1 MRDDVLGDGGDVQA
15 LTMHEEGVA
24 SDGGARGEIESL
36 VQRHRDRW
44 EREVVPAD
52 GAPPP
57 VARVRAEVRTR
68 GESGERAGRQGV
80 PHHHLLLGRRSL
92 LSMAQQQCPTENGH
106 QC

>member
-1 MRDDVLGDGGDVQA
+1 MRDDVLGDSGYVQT

-24 SDGGARGEIESL
+24 SDGGARSEVESL

-57 VARVRAEVRTR
+57 VARVRAEVGTR
-68 GESGERAGRQGV
+68 GESGEGAGRQGV
-80 PHHHLLLGRRSL
+80 PHHLLLGRPSL
-92 LSMAQQQCPTENGH
+92 LSMAQQQCPTENDH

>member
-1 MRDDVLGDGGDVQA
+1 MRDDVLGDSGDVQA

-24 SDGGARGEIESL
+24 SDGGARSEVESL
-36 VQRHRDRW
+36 VVQGHRDRW

-68 GESGERAGRQGV
+68 GESGEGAGRQGV
-80 PHHHLLLGRRSL
+80 PHHLLLGRLSL

>member
-1 MRDDVLGDGGDVQA
+1 MRDDILGDGGDVQA

-24 SDGGARGEIESL
+24 SDCRARSEVESL

-44 EREVVPAD
+44 EREGVPAD

-68 GESGERAGRQGV
+68 GESGEGAGRQGV
-80 PHHHLLLGRRSL
+80 PHHLPLGRLSL
-92 LSMAQQQCPTENGH
+92 LSMAQQQCPTENGRE
-106 QC
+106 C